1 MEVKP
6 GSSLQDEKD
15 QKSGLYE
22 VVAQQPCC
30 DDADITRPLAR
41 VIDIPSVVA
50 NQSHLPPSAQSRL
63 QPKRQLH
70 HRGARRCGTSAK
82 RLRIFQ
88 PRLWWLDSEFLTLA
102 FFFLLIGGAGVYLF
116 NGPLTPAKD
125 SCVCIIPT
133 PEPGAAQG
141 TSSILLAFGVLF
153 LPIGIL
159 KGGPPTF
166 GRRAA
171 PTAQPTRSLEGE
183 PAPAAAAPMPTGIP
197 MRSGR
202 LYTVGIALIVFG

>member
-1 MEVKP
+1 M
-6 GSSLQDEKD
+6 
-15 QKSGLYE
+15 
-22 VVAQQPCC
+22 
-30 DDADITRPLAR
+30 
-41 VIDIPSVVA
+41 
-50 NQSHLPPSAQSRL
+50 
-63 QPKRQLH
+63 
-70 HRGARRCGTSAK
+70 
-82 RLRIFQ
+82 
-88 PRLWWLDSEFLTLA
+88 DSEFLTLA
-102 FFFLLIGGAGVYLF
+102 FFFILIGGAGVYLF

-153 LPIGIL
+153 LPIGLL

-171 PTAQPTRSLEGE
+171 PASQPTRSPEAGI
-183 PAPAAAAPMPTGIP
+183 APATATAAAPMGIP

-202 LYTVGIALIVFG
+202 LYALGVALIVFGVVAVTIPGFLYFNNFLIGGAGAGVVALGFLALFFGVRS

>member
-1 MEVKP
+1 M
-6 GSSLQDEKD
+6 
-15 QKSGLYE
+15 
-22 VVAQQPCC
+22 
-30 DDADITRPLAR
+30 
-41 VIDIPSVVA
+41 
-50 NQSHLPPSAQSRL
+50 
-63 QPKRQLH
+63 
-70 HRGARRCGTSAK
+70 
-82 RLRIFQ
+82 
-88 PRLWWLDSEFLTLA
+88 DSEFLTLA

-116 NGPLTPAKD
+116 NGPLTPTKD

-166 GRRAA
+166 GRRVA
-171 PTAQPTRSLEGE
+171 PAPRQTRSPEGAPE
-183 PAPAAAAPMPTGIP
+183 PAVAAAAAAAPTPTGIT

-202 LYTVGIALIVFG
+202 LYTVGIALIVFGVVAVTIPGFLYFNNFLIGGAGASVVALGFLVLFFGFRS

>member
-1 MEVKP
+1 
-6 GSSLQDEKD
+6 
-15 QKSGLYE
+15 
-22 VVAQQPCC
+22 
-30 DDADITRPLAR
+30 
-41 VIDIPSVVA
+41 
-50 NQSHLPPSAQSRL
+50 
-63 QPKRQLH
+63 
-70 HRGARRCGTSAK
+70 
-82 RLRIFQ
+82 
-88 PRLWWLDSEFLTLA
+88 
-102 FFFLLIGGAGVYLF
+102 VYLF

-153 LPIGIL
+153 LPIGLL

-171 PTAQPTRSLEGE
+171 PASQPTRSPEAGI
-183 PAPAAAAPMPTGIP
+183 APATATAAAPMGIP

-202 LYTVGIALIVFG
+202 LYALGVALIVFGVVAVTIPGFLYFNNFLIGGAGAGVVALGFLALFFGVRS

>member
-1 MEVKP
+1 
-6 GSSLQDEKD
+6 
-15 QKSGLYE
+15 
-22 VVAQQPCC
+22 
-30 DDADITRPLAR
+30 
-41 VIDIPSVVA
+41 
-50 NQSHLPPSAQSRL
+50 
-63 QPKRQLH
+63 
-70 HRGARRCGTSAK
+70 
-82 RLRIFQ
+82 
-88 PRLWWLDSEFLTLA
+88 LDSEFLTLA

-116 NGPLTPAKD
+116 NGPLTPSKD

-159 KGGPPTF
+159 KGGLPTF

-171 PTAQPTRSLEGE
+171 PAAQPARSPEGG
-183 PAPAAAAPMPTGIP
+183 PAPAAAAPTPTGIP

-202 LYTVGIALIVFG
+202 LYTVGIGLIVFGVIAVAIPGFLYFNNFLIGGAGAAVVALGFLTLYFGFRS